1 MFQKT
6 SLLALICALT
16 QSAYGV
22 LALQSYDAD
31 KHSRFNNHPSFI
43 GAAQDWSGVARA
55 SNGRWVTMISSTY
68 FISATHAAPAT
79 GNSVV
84 FHEDNDASGTTISR
98 TISSVTRIGTT
109 DLVIGRLDSAPG
121 PTIAIYG
128 ITANTTNQANF
139 SSSPYSDRVAFIVGI
154 DSSGSGTTQFRIG
167 RNVLDGFA
175 DDIEVSPSTNDA
187 IIFNDHRNTPQSLGA
202 DEAYLQGGD
211 SGAPMFVTSGTDLV
225 LTGVNWFNGFYDEEP
240 SQLLS
245 GASFLPSYLS
255 EIETIVNAGG
265 ESLTLVSVP
274 EPSIMTLLALS
285 GIILLHRRR

>member
-1 MFQKT
+1 MFKKST
-6 SLLALICALT
+6 LLTLIFTFT

-22 LALQSYDAD
+22 LALQSYEAD
-31 KHSRFNNHPSFI
+31 KHARFNNHASFI
-43 GAAQDWSGVARA
+43 GIAQDWSGVARA

-68 FISATHAAPAT
+68 FVSAHHAAPGT

-98 TISSVTRIGTT
+98 TVSSVTRIGTT
-109 DLVIGRLDSAPG
+109 DIVIGRLNSAPG
-121 PTIAIYG
+121 PTIAIYD
-128 ITANTTNQANF
+128 IAANTTNQANF
-139 SSSPYSDRVAFIVGI
+139 SSSAYSSQTAFIVGL
-154 DSSGSGTTQFRIG
+154 DSSGSGTTQFRVG

-175 DDIEVSPSTNDA
+175 DDIEVAPSINDA
-187 IIFNDHRNTPQSLGA
+187 IIFDDNRGTPESLGA

-211 SGAPMFVTSGTDLV
+211 SGAPVFVTSGTDLV

-245 GASFLPSYLS
+245 GASFLPNYIS

-274 EPSIMTLLALS
+274 EPSTMTLLALS
-285 GIILLHRRR
+285 GALLLHRRR